1 MDREQANNQRF
12 FLKDSLIILKCAQ
25 LSHPPTHWQIFLPA
39 LPSDC
44 FAIDFPGRAIIPSE
58 VSLRP
63 YVARAKRLEGTSAT
77 FHRVHLE
84 TPVRPL

>member
-1 MDREQANNQRF
+1 MDQEQANNQRF
-12 FLKDSLIILKCAQ
+12 SRVAWLTLKCAQ

-44 FAIDFPGRAIIPSE
+44 FAIDLPRRAIIPSE
-58 VSLRP
+58 GRLRP
-63 YVARAKRLEGTSAT
+63 RVARAKLVEGTSVT

-84 TPVRPL
+84 TPVWPL